1 MSKTAPDPSVWGI
14 ILGPTPCRRTRGT
27 LGRNNRT
34 LWKPVFVTRSMNS
47 TSNHGQNLVVSC
59 VGSHSQDGP
68 AIRYFDTARSP
79 IQGNPL
85 PGCQFSLN
93 QAKWQN
99 TPNVMGGAGESR
111 GTLDVNT
118 HVRRR
123 RMVFS
128 NFTHASNLTSTRHN
142 NHRLH
147 GAPRNAIPTSV
158 IVDSIPFE
166 QQIRAGGQASCWTSV
181 VRLST
186 ALASLALEV
195 STNGV
200 PTRRLTTT

>member
-1 MSKTAPDPSVWGI
+1 MLFGSDDLTSCQQWKLVDPRRRVPLPEMSKTAPDPSVWGI

-59 VGSHSQDGP
+59 VGSYSQDGP

-128 NFTHASNLTSTRHN
+128 NFTHASNL
-142 NHRLH
+142 
-147 GAPRNAIPTSV
+147 SV
-158 IVDSIPFE
+158 PNLNPA
-166 QQIRAGGQASCWTSV
+166 Q
-181 VRLST
+181 
-186 ALASLALEV
+186 
-195 STNGV
+195 
-200 PTRRLTTT
+200 